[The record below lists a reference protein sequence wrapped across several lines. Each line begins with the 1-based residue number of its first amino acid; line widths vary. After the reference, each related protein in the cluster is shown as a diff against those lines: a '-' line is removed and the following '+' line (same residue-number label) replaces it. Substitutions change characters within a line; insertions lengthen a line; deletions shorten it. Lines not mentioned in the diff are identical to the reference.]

1 MDTERMFK
9 PALIGGVLLGIL
21 SSLPYINMANCC
33 CCAWVI
39 GGGALAAYLYVKDS
53 PYPVSMGNGILIGL
67 FAGVIATVVSSLF
80 LIPLNF
86 LLSYGGLGFA
96 EQFRELAE
104 QMPNMPPE
112 TREAIR
118 KFSGRSDM
126 SAILFL
132 LHMVFTLAI
141 NCLFAMLGGVI
152 GVAIFEKRK
161 PGDPP
166 DVHAS
171 YQPPANLPPANT
183 P

>member
-1 MDTERMFK
+1 MLK

-21 SSLPYINMANCC
+21 SSLPYINAANCC

-39 GGGALAAYLYVKDS
+39 GGGVLAAYLYVKDS
-53 PYPVSMGNGILIGL
+53 PYPVSMGNGILVGL
-67 FAGVIATVVSSLF
+67 FAGIIATVVSSVF

-86 LLSYGGLGFA
+86 LLSFGGLGFA

-104 QMPNMPPE
+104 QMPNIPPQ

-118 KFSGRSDM
+118 AFSSRSDM
-126 SAILFL
+126 SVILFL
-132 LHMVFTLAI
+132 LHIAVTLAI
-141 NCLFAMLGGVI
+141 YCLFAMLGGVI

-166 DVHAS
+166 DIQTS
-171 YQPPANLPPANT
+171 YQPPADLPPANT